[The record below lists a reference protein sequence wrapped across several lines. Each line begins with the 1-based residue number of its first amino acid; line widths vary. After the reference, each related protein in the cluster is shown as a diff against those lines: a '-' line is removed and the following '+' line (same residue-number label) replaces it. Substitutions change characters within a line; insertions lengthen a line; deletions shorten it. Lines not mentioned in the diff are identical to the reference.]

1 MLFRSRTVYVDSYP
15 VERAETKGIKN
26 VRDMKIR
33 YQQDHLTPTVSLPIN
48 FILTYMLID
57 RIYWIWERLPEIRS
71 KIRLDKT
78 FSVSESTTLLLDIG
92 TDPHAETSVHI

>member
-1 MLFRSRTVYVDSYP
+1 MSSHIQLNELKPKELKML
-15 VERAETKGIKN
+15 E
-26 VRDMKIR
+26 KIR